1 MTELPLITAIRSVLD
16 RLDQKDTATEQ
27 WDFLANTAIETG
39 GQIID
44 PVRQGNWT
52 ADAALA
58 ITVYNVF
65 AQGEDKATAVR
76 NWRKAARCMLDMAGK
91 PLPVIHSGPA
101 PIPSNRLAVQ

>member
-1 MTELPLITAIRSVLD
+1 MTELLLFTAIRDILN
-16 RLDQKDTATEQ
+16 RLNQKDTATEQ

-44 PVRQGNWT
+44 PIQQGRWT

-65 AQGEDKATAVR
+65 AQGKDKAAVVR
-76 NWRKAARCMLDMAGK
+76 NWRKTAHCMLNMAGRD
-91 PLPVIHSGPA
+91 LPTINDTTSSQPEFGVM
-101 PIPSNRLAVQ
+101 Q